1 MSPGPG
7 ISRRHCARRSWWNGV
22 AGGAPPGGRSWATF
36 VNPSGLRCSLVR
48 QRTPRPPTRST
59 GERVTCPMRTR
70 PAKLSWRAFP
80 DLPGARG
87 TCDDA
92 EGCTPRRAKATL
104 AHFSLFVQAS
114 YPTRWSVD
122 GKRHHVNYQFCRG
135 CYGCVVRRCS
145 VNRTIIGASWTRA
158 GCLPVGRMLVGPCY
172 GRRRGRVGRV
182 S

>member
-92 EGCTPRRAKATL
+92 EGCTPRRAKATGSFL
-104 AHFSLFVQAS
+104 TLRPGLVSNTVER
-114 YPTRWSVD
+114 RWKTSSRKLPVL
-122 GKRHHVNYQFCRG
+122 QS
-135 CYGCVVRRCS
+135 CYGCVVRKCS